1 MDNTA
6 LYITL
11 WVASGAFIGGVI
23 TPLVVAEKRF
33 SDFLAMLLGTVVGA
47 VVHVVGLLPL
57 WGLLWLRAGEV
68 NDTRLAWQRDDAVAA
83 GTAGQAYAAPARK
96 PAGSLSAILRENF
109 WPKPRTEGH
118 SHRMTYV
125 GVAAALAVT
134 TAVEVGLTFIDASWI
149 VGPLV
154 ALSTLKVLLVAGYF
168 MHLIYDSKWYTAVFV
183 VTLPFAAMLMI
194 VLALS

>member
-11 WVASGAFIGGVI
+11 WIASGAFVGGVV
-23 TPLVVAEKRF
+23 TPLLTAEKRF
-33 SDFLAMLLGTVVGA
+33 SDFLAMLAGTLVGA
-47 VVHVVGLLPL
+47 VTHVVGLLPL
-57 WGLLWLRAGEV
+57 WGVLWLRAGERDDAQV
-68 NDTRLAWQRDDAVAA
+68 AWQRDDALRNGAFGSTPEMARA
-83 GTAGQAYAAPARK
+83 GGTP
-96 PAGSLSAILRENF
+96 LDFLRANF

-125 GVAAALAVT
+125 GVAVALAVI
-134 TAVEVGLTFIDASWI
+134 TAIEVGLTFVDASWI

-168 MHLIYDSKWYTAVFV
+168 MHLVYDSKWYAALFV
-183 VTLPFAAMLMI
+183 VALPFAGMI
-194 VLALS
+194 IVVLALA